1 MILYKENRK
10 NAAGKLLGFV
20 KYFGSLEGCK
30 FNTEKSLAFQ
40 TLTMKGQKEK
50 LRQEGGNYR
59 HSKNKI

>member
-10 NAAGKLLGFV
+10 NAARKLLGFV
-20 KYFGSLEGCK
+20 KDFGSLEGCK

-50 LRQEGGNYR
+50 
-59 HSKNKI
+59 